1 MKLDTG
7 RLKDDFKGSI
17 DSELQKK
24 SQEYYILAFL
34 KYINEEKYKDLVL
47 DDRPDL
53 KGEKVSVEV
62 TIAESEDNMQVNG
75 EYVKFI
81 NGKDSNSRRESIRI
95 INKQGYDVDESLGV
109 KRLKGGGGIN
119 LDTHKKNLENAFIRK
134 NNKAK
139 DYYRKDTCLEL
150 AILKLDREPSEWMEK
165 ICNWMGCILSKN
177 ENHFEIVYLFY
188 LNHSFAFGKKGELIT
203 HESISDDVNNK
214 LHFLARK
221 TAQGLI
227 KLDDIEWN

>member
-1 MKLDTG
+1 M
-7 RLKDDFKGSI
+7 
-17 DSELQKK
+17 Q
-24 SQEYYILAFL
+24 
-34 KYINEEKYKDLVL
+34 
-47 DDRPDL
+47 
-53 KGEKVSVEV
+53 GEKVSVEV
-62 TIAESEDNMQVNG
+62 TIAESEDNMQANG
-75 EYVKFI
+75 EYIKFR
-81 NGKDSNSRRESIRI
+81 NDKCSNSRGKSIRI
-95 INKQGYDVDESLGV
+95 INKKGYDVDESLGV

-119 LDTHKKNLENAFIRK
+119 LDTHKKNLENAFIKK

-150 AILKLDREPSEWMEK
+150 AILKLDCEPSEWMEK
-165 ICNWMGCILSKN
+165 LCNWMGCILSKN

-203 HESISDDVNNK
+203 HESVSDDVNNK